1 MVSATFSSNPGL
13 SRSYTS
19 KEKTS
24 ATPGCRQ
31 CFLFSLSLRAIH
43 SSVQWV
49 QPSAPGGS
57 EAVENRFWAQAVIL
71 CSESNQKKIL
81 PCDFNLKIKVSA
93 SLKFCYLLQSWRQC
107 NKINSLRIQPDA
119 LQLAWVIIH
128 RRCKTLSSLQRQLV
142 VKSATYSTCT
152 CHLCA
157 SFIIDEGFYLIWA
170 QQLREKEALA
180 KAEQSLFKMDIP
192 VFTLRHETWLQ
203 NVWAADY
210 GCRQIMEENENH
222 ICPDN

>member
-1 MVSATFSSNPGL
+1 MLVVINKKLCWKAAFSGPSFPCSVTCPLFHSDLVSSLTKTIFCCQKNMVSATFSSNPGL

-93 SLKFCYLLQSWRQC
+93 SLKFCYLLQSWRQL

-119 LQLAWVIIH
+119 L
-128 RRCKTLSSLQRQLV
+128 
-142 VKSATYSTCT
+142 
-152 CHLCA
+152 
-157 SFIIDEGFYLIWA
+157 
-170 QQLREKEALA
+170 
-180 KAEQSLFKMDIP
+180 
-192 VFTLRHETWLQ
+192 
-203 NVWAADY
+203 
-210 GCRQIMEENENH
+210 
-222 ICPDN
+222 